1 MPEPSQ
7 AETAYAF
14 ERLTKALKAY
24 GPLPTKKGKPR
35 VAQAKEF
42 MYMQQTSDGTFQ
54 FKHADTRN
62 YVFVVSFGNGR
73 LEIPKGGAFMHGF
86 FDAFNE
92 EYTEFKRLSTP
103 LAERASVSV
112 TEAASFP
119 WHLAAEAD
127 RHATDSYM
135 KLGAFKG
142 AMDQMEEI
150 PADLRPYYD
159 QTGKAIDAAYKLQQ
173 ETHQLMMTVRK
184 ASAKY
189 R

>member
-1 MPEPSQ
+1 VPEPSQ

-24 GPLPTKKGKPR
+24 GPLPTEKGKPR
-35 VAQAKEF
+35 GALANEF

-62 YVFVVSFGNGR
+62 YVFVRPNGK
-73 LEIPKGGAFMHGF
+73 LEIPKGGSFMQGF
-86 FDAFNE
+86 FDAFHE

-127 RHATDSYM
+127 RAATDSYM